1 VPCGRAKLRIPPVV
15 WHIFACERGWLR
27 GGQFRNAAWCS
38 GATIARMA
46 KFKPVKPKRKT
57 APVPQGG
64 LPCVILVLSAMVLL
78 MLFIY
83 FAMKYANG

>member
-1 VPCGRAKLRIPPVV
+1 
-15 WHIFACERGWLR
+15 
-27 GGQFRNAAWCS
+27 
-38 GATIARMA
+38 MA